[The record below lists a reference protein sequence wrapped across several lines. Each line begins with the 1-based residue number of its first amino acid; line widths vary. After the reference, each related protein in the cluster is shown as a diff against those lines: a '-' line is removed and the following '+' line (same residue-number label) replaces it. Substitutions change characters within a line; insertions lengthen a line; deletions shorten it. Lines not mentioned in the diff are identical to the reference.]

1 MGHPVTALEA
11 RAGLS
16 SVKHTVTVYDDMG
29 RPLFTVDRWIWETAL
44 RRGDAQ
50 RWLGMAAP

>member
-1 MGHPVTALEA
+1 VTALEA
-11 RAGLS
+11 RTGLS
-16 SVKHTVTVYDDMG
+16 SVRHTVTLYDEMG

-50 RWLGMAAP
+50 RWLGMGAR